1 MKWISRKLALAIHA
15 RQLAEHGGSDGVRDE
30 TLLESALG
38 RPQQL
43 YADGDPQPDLA
54 ALAASLG
61 FAIARNHPFVDSN
74 KRTAFVSTRAFLV
87 INGTDIVASQKDKY
101 EVFLALAE
109 ATLSEEKLA
118 EWVRQHLQQ
127 AGTDSVHEP
136 KLKYS
141 TR

>member
-1 MKWISRKLALAIHA
+1 MIWVSKKLALAIHA

-43 YADGDPQPDLA
+43 YAYAELQPDLA

-61 FAIARNHPFVDSN
+61 FGIARNPPFVDGN
-74 KRTAFVSTRAFLV
+74 KRTAFVSTRTFLV

-101 EVFLALAE
+101 EVFLALVE
-109 ATLSEEKLA
+109 GILSEEKLA
-118 EWVRQHLQQ
+118 EWLRQHLQQ